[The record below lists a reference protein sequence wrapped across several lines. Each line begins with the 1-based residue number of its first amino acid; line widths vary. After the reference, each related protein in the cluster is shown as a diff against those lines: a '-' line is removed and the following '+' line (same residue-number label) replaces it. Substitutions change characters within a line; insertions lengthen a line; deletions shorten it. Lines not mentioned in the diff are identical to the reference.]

1 MTTEPAAPMKAAPR
15 ADGRPGGGRDAG
27 RPRPGGVGRT
37 TTAIALSLSITLG
50 GGATVAWAQPPG
62 PSQAPV
68 APSVEAPVP
77 EPAAPMNA
85 PQPVQALP
93 PAEMAPPPPPA
104 AWSLGPTGEPPG
116 TVVEHSRVPAILL
129 WAVGGASLV
138 VGAAFGIAAISAK
151 NDFNDKPTYERAD
164 AVHNRAVISDVGFGL
179 GIVLVATGTAFFF
192 GASEAAGPMKVATN
206 ASSPAPAVGR
216 LRLDP
221 LVGRSGGGG
230 VVTMRF

>member
-1 MTTEPAAPMKAAPR
+1 
-15 ADGRPGGGRDAG
+15 
-27 RPRPGGVGRT
+27 
-37 TTAIALSLSITLG
+37 
-50 GGATVAWAQPPG
+50 
-62 PSQAPV
+62 
-68 APSVEAPVP
+68 
-77 EPAAPMNA
+77 MNA

-93 PAEMAPPPPPA
+93 PAEIAPPPPPA
-104 AWSLGPTGEPPG
+104 VWSPPPTPGTPGETPG
-116 TVVEHSRVPAILL
+116 TVIEHSRIPAILL

-138 VGAAFGIAAISAK
+138 VGAAFGIAAISARD
-151 NDFNDKPTYERAD
+151 DFNDKPTYERAD

-192 GASEAAGPMKVATN
+192 GASETVGPPKVATTD
-206 ASSPAPAVGR
+206 SSLAPAVGR